1 VTTERRVD
9 SRGVSLSV
17 REYGDDTAPTVVLVH
32 GYPDTSRVWDEVVER
47 LQGRYH
53 IVTYD
58 VRGAGDSSAPRGPRG
73 YALERLAE
81 DLAAV
86 IDAVSP
92 GRPVHV
98 VGHDWGSIQSWEAVT
113 TPAIAARIASFTTIS
128 GPSFDHVKPWVR
140 RRLRSGRFG
149 ELARQGVRSWYVWMF
164 HGPLARLGMRHGFP
178 RRFPE
183 YLRRFERV
191 QPREGHPAA
200 TLGSDAG
207 RGVAMYRTNLFPRAR
222 ASRDGRTDVPVQVI
236 VPTRD
241 AYVTPALLDDLDEF
255 APKLWRRRIGAQHW
269 VPRTHPDVVARMV
282 GEFVDHIEGAPAS
295 RALRR
300 ARSGAGRRLFEDQLV
315 VVTGAGSG
323 IGRATALAFAER
335 GAEVVAADI
344 DPLAAT
350 RTAELA
356 ALLGPQAHPFEVDVS
371 DREAMERFAKT
382 VLHDLGV
389 PDVIVNNAGIG
400 LAGPFMD
407 TEFDDW
413 RRILDVNLWGVIHGS
428 RLFGRE
434 MVERGEGG
442 HIVNVAS
449 AAAFLPS
456 RTLPAYSTSK
466 AAVLMLSECLRA
478 ELAGAGIGVSAICPG
493 LINTSI
499 TRTSRF
505 VGIDEA
511 EQARR
516 RRAAVRIYGL
526 RNFTPERVALAIV
539 RSVRQNT
546 AVVPVAPEAHV
557 LRGLSRL
564 SPALIRKLAR
574 IDATPRRR

>member
-1 VTTERRVD
+1 
-9 SRGVSLSV
+9 
-17 REYGDDTAPTVVLVH
+17 
-32 GYPDTSRVWDEVVER
+32 
-47 LQGRYH
+47 
-53 IVTYD
+53 
-58 VRGAGDSSAPRGPRG
+58 
-73 YALERLAE
+73 
-81 DLAAV
+81 
-86 IDAVSP
+86 
-92 GRPVHV
+92 
-98 VGHDWGSIQSWEAVT
+98 
-113 TPAIAARIASFTTIS
+113 
-128 GPSFDHVKPWVR
+128 
-140 RRLRSGRFG
+140 
-149 ELARQGVRSWYVWMF
+149 
-164 HGPLARLGMRHGFP
+164 
-178 RRFPE
+178 
-183 YLRRFERV
+183 
-191 QPREGHPAA
+191 
-200 TLGSDAG
+200 
-207 RGVAMYRTNLFPRAR
+207 
-222 ASRDGRTDVPVQVI
+222 
-236 VPTRD
+236 
-241 AYVTPALLDDLDEF
+241 
-255 APKLWRRRIGAQHW
+255 
-269 VPRTHPDVVARMV
+269 
-282 GEFVDHIEGAPAS
+282 
-295 RALRR
+295 
-300 ARSGAGRRLFEDQLV
+300 
-315 VVTGAGSG
+315 
-323 IGRATALAFAER
+323 
-335 GAEVVAADI
+335 DI
-344 DPLAAT
+344 DLRAAT

-356 ALLGPQAHPFEVDVS
+356 ALLGPQAHPFEIDVS

-400 LAGPFMD
+400 LAGPFLK

-428 RLFGRE
+428 LLFGRE

-456 RTLPAYSTSK
+456 RTLPAYSTTK

-478 ELAGAGIGVSAICPG
+478 ELAGAGVGVSAICPG

-539 RSVRQNT
+539 RAVRENT

-557 LRGLSRL
+557 LRGLSHL

-574 IDATPRRR
+574 IDATPRSR